1 MISDKLYASTVSNL
15 SSLYLYCK
23 EIKIKNLEHSKNS
36 PLLVLSPPLSPL
48 TAKQSVFLCI
58 QVRGNSQTKRSG
70 VRLCTGAAHNFYISV
85 PPYGCV
91 MLAHFPCV
99 RLLLLHFT
107 KPILRKN
114 LTALQST
121 FPTPPPPPKKMN
133 KRYCVPSNKS
143 QSQFQ
148 NNSSKWKHDWT
159 CLGNNGFLTL
169 KVTWDVQNV
178 KKVFYFQKKKKQISR
193 LHIHHQVQQ
202 T

>member
-23 EIKIKNLEHSKNS
+23 EIKINKLGAFKKQPSTGPS
-36 PLLVLSPPLSPL
+36 PSPPLSPQ

-58 QVRGNSQTKRSG
+58 QLRGNSQTKRSG

-107 KPILRKN
+107 KPILRKK

-121 FPTPPPPPKKMN
+121 FPTPPPAPKKMN

-148 NNSSKWKHDWT
+148 NNSSK
-159 CLGNNGFLTL
+159 
-169 KVTWDVQNV
+169 
-178 KKVFYFQKKKKQISR
+178 
-193 LHIHHQVQQ
+193 
-202 T
+202 

>member
-1 MISDKLYASTVSNL
+1 MYPFHKYCPNYFRKKIMISDKLYASTVSNL

-70 VRLCTGAAHNFYISV
+70 VRLCTGAAHNFQISV
-85 PPYGCV
+85 PPYGRV
-91 MLAHFPCV
+91 MLAHFACV

-107 KPILRKN
+107 KPILRKK

-121 FPTPPPPPKKMN
+121 FPTPLPPPPQKNEQTILCPFKQ
-133 KRYCVPSNKS
+133 KPI
-143 QSQFQ
+143 
-148 NNSSKWKHDWT
+148 
-159 CLGNNGFLTL
+159 TL
-169 KVTWDVQNV
+169 P
-178 KKVFYFQKKKKQISR
+178 KQ
-193 LHIHHQVQQ
+193 QQ
-202 T
+202 

>member
-1 MISDKLYASTVSNL
+1 M

-23 EIKIKNLEHSKNS
+23 EIKIKSLEPSKNS

-99 RLLLLHFT
+99 RLLLLHVT
-107 KPILRKN
+107 KPILRKK
-114 LTALQST
+114 LLS
-121 FPTPPPPPKKMN
+121 PLPPPPPKKWTN
-133 KRYCVPSNKS
+133 VVVSLQIKANHA
-143 QSQFQ
+143 
-148 NNSSKWKHDWT
+148 SKTIAVSENMTRH
-159 CLGNNGFLTL
+159 
-169 KVTWDVQNV
+169 V
-178 KKVFYFQKKKKQISR
+178 
-193 LHIHHQVQQ
+193 
-202 T
+202 